1 MEGEAGP
8 GAAEGR
14 KGGRASLAFV
24 RSFANLVSAAPK
36 VSQIGRPP
44 SVGRRSATLAVAS
57 AAELG

>member
-14 KGGRASLAFV
+14 GRASLAFV